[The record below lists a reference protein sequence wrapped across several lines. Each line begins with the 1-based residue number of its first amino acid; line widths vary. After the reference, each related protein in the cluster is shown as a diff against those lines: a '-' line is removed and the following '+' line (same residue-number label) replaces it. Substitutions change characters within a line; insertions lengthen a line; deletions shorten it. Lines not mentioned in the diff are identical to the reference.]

1 MNSATLNIEQY
12 TIKDLYDVFDMST
25 TENYTRDYVTGKYN
39 TLVNNIQ
46 TESKYDSSFKL
57 DLAHFLRQC
66 HERVCE
72 HISNKQKQKD
82 SVGNFFPTLERN
94 QTFNNDHFV
103 IKPNPKPNLT
113 SLLNPYKTEKIGKLV
128 NINTIFRQ
136 NYYNSSPTDFVF
148 DLAATLN
155 NVTSISLET
164 AEIPKSNYTYSDFS
178 KTNEFTVEL
187 YDIKKADSTI
197 HNKKI
202 EVIRIKNGSYT
213 GLELQDYLNRS
224 IFSNGELARVCC
236 IYDTNTK
243 KFTFLKDSRDADKGG
258 KPDDATWEY
267 AFNLDFRLNLNPQR
281 EIQKNMGWKLGFR
294 KQYYSYSSDYVSK
307 TNVTTQTGEGFQPE
321 SILKSNDTPYI
332 FLSLD
337 CYNNNHSQTIM
348 SPFQESA
355 FNDTNILAKLPKNNN
370 TYNYESGG
378 LIYGFK
384 RDYFGPVN
392 ISKIKVRLIDHFGEV
407 VDLNN
412 TDYSFTLKVEQLYD
426 LNVKN

>member
-39 TLVNNIQ
+39 TLVSNIQ

-72 HISNKQKQKD
+72 HINNKQKQKD

-94 QTFNNDHFV
+94 QTFNNEHFV
-103 IKPNPKPNLT
+103 IKSNPKPNLT

-136 NYYNSSPTDFVF
+136 NYYNTTSTDFVF

-187 YDIKKADSTI
+187 YDIKKADNTI

-213 GLELQDYLNRS
+213 GHEIQDYLNRS

-236 IYDTNTK
+236 IYDNNTK
-243 KFTFLKDSRDADKGG
+243 KFTFLKDGRDADKGG

-267 AFNLDFRLNLNPQR
+267 AFNLDFRLNLNPQK

-294 KQYYSYSSDYVSK
+294 KQYYSYSNDYVSK
-307 TNVTTQTGEGFQPE
+307 DNVTTQTGEGFQPE
-321 SILKSNDTPYI
+321 SIFKSNDTPYI

-407 VDLNN
+407 IDLNN
-412 TDYSFTLKVEQLYD
+412 TDFSFTLKVEQLYD
-426 LNVKN
+426 LNLKN

>member
-12 TIKDLYDVFDMST
+12 TMKDLYDVFDMNT
-25 TENYTRDYVTGKYN
+25 TENYTRDYVTRKYN
-39 TLVNNIQ
+39 TLVSNIQ
-46 TESKYDSSFKL
+46 SESKYDNTFKL
-57 DLAHFLRQC
+57 DLAHFLKNG

-72 HISNKQKQKD
+72 HIHNKKQEKD

-94 QTFNNDHFV
+94 ETFNNEHFV
-103 IKPNPKPNLT
+103 IKQNPKPNLT

-128 NINTIFRQ
+128 NINTVFRQ
-136 NYYNSSPTDFVF
+136 NYYGSSSTDFVF

-164 AEIPKSNYTYSDFS
+164 AEIHNSRYTFSNFS

-187 YDIKKADSTI
+187 YDRKKADDTI
-197 HNKKI
+197 HNKKL
-202 EVIRIKNGSYT
+202 EVIKMKSGSYN
-213 GLELQDYLNRS
+213 GEELSDYLNKS
-224 IFSNGELARVCC
+224 IFSNGELARICC
-236 IYDTNTK
+236 DYDSSTQ
-243 KFTFLKDSRDADKGG
+243 KFKFMKDIRNADNGG
-258 KPDDATWEY
+258 KADDVTWEY
-267 AFNLDFRLNLNPQR
+267 CFNLDFRIHLNPQR
-281 EIQKNMGWKLGFR
+281 EIQRNMGWILGYR
-294 KQYYSYSSDYVSK
+294 KQYYSYTDTYI
-307 TNVTTQTGEGFQPE
+307 NADEVTTEDSEGFPPE
-321 SILKSNDTPYI
+321 SIFKNNDTPYV
-332 FLSLD
+332 FLSVD

-355 FNDTNILAKLPKNNN
+355 FNDTNILAKLVKNNN
-370 TYNYESGG
+370 SYNFESGG

-392 ISKIKVRLIDHFGEV
+392 VSKIKVRLIDHFGDV

-426 LNVKN
+426 LNIKH

>member
-1 MNSATLNIEQY
+1 MNHATLNIEQY
-12 TIKDLYDVFDMST
+12 TMKDLYDVFDMST
-25 TENYTRDYVTGKYN
+25 TENYTRDYVTKKYN
-39 TLVNNIQ
+39 TLVSNIQ
-46 TESKYDSSFKL
+46 QETKYDNTFKL
-57 DLAHFLRQC
+57 DLAHFLRQGW
-66 HERVCE
+66 ERVCE
-72 HISNKQKQKD
+72 HINNKKNEKE

-94 QTFNNDHFV
+94 QTFNNEHFV
-103 IKPNPKPNLT
+103 IKQNPKPNLT

-128 NINTIFRQ
+128 NINTVFRQ
-136 NYYNSSPTDFVF
+136 NYYNSTPTDFVF

-164 AEIPKSNYTYSDFS
+164 AEIPNSNYTFSEFS
-178 KTNEFTVEL
+178 KTNEFTIEL
-187 YDIKKADSTI
+187 FDKKKADNTI
-197 HNKKI
+197 HNQKI
-202 EVIRIKNGSYT
+202 EVIKIKSGTYNGM
-213 GLELQDYLNRS
+213 ELSDYLNKS
-224 IFSNGELARVCC
+224 IFSHGELARLCC
-236 IYDTNTK
+236 DYDIATK
-243 KFTFLKDSRDADKGG
+243 KFKFMKDSRSADKGG

-267 AFNLDFRLNLNPQR
+267 CFNLDFRLHLNPQR
-281 EIQKNMGWKLGFR
+281 EIQKNMGWKLGYR
-294 KQYYSYSSDYVSK
+294 KQYYSFGEDYITK
-307 TNVTTQTGEGFQPE
+307 ENVTTQSGEGFSPE
-321 SILKSNDTPYI
+321 SIFKNNDTPYV

-355 FNDTNILAKLPKNNN
+355 FNDTNILAKLPKKDNS
-370 TYNYESGG
+370 YNYESGG

-426 LNVKN
+426 LNVKH

>member
-1 MNSATLNIEQY
+1 MLQ
-12 TIKDLYDVFDMST
+12 
-25 TENYTRDYVTGKYN
+25 GKYN
-39 TLVNNIQ
+39 TLVSNIQ

-82 SVGNFFPTLERN
+82 SVGNFFPSLERN

-128 NINTIFRQ
+128 NINTVFRQ
-136 NYYNSSPTDFVF
+136 NYYNTSPTDFVF

-187 YDIKKADSTI
+187 YDIKKSDNTI

-202 EVIRIKNGSYT
+202 EVIRIKNGSYS
-213 GLELQDYLNRS
+213 GNELQDYLNRS

-236 IYDTNTK
+236 IYDHNTK

-267 AFNLDFRLNLNPQR
+267 AFNLDFRLNLNPQ
-281 EIQKNMGWKLGFR
+281 EK
-294 KQYYSYSSDYVSK
+294 SK
-307 TNVTTQTGEGFQPE
+307 
-321 SILKSNDTPYI
+321 
-332 FLSLD
+332 
-337 CYNNNHSQTIM
+337 
-348 SPFQESA
+348 
-355 FNDTNILAKLPKNNN
+355 
-370 TYNYESGG
+370 
-378 LIYGFK
+378 
-384 RDYFGPVN
+384 
-392 ISKIKVRLIDHFGEV
+392 KIWDG
-407 VDLNN
+407 N
-412 TDYSFTLKVEQLYD
+412 
-426 LNVKN
+426 